1 MEGQSGKTD
10 PPTMASTAMADGST
24 AAAPELLLKRLDYNV
39 TKHASKKLLSYISPG
54 PNGGKL
60 QRQLTYAEVG
70 HETSQMAQQLREAG
84 ISKGDRCV
92 NQVIDVSWI

>member
-1 MEGQSGKTD
+1 MEGQSAQTD
-10 PPTMASTAMADGST
+10 PLTMTSMAMADGST

-39 TKHASKKLLSYISPG
+39 TKHASKKLLSFISPG

-70 HETSQMAQQLREAG
+70 HETSQMAHRLLEAG

-92 NQVIDVSWI
+92 NQFIGAS

>member
-1 MEGQSGKTD
+1 MT
-10 PPTMASTAMADGST
+10 STAMADGTT

-39 TKHASKKLLSYISPG
+39 TKHASKKLLSFISPG

-60 QRQLTYAEVG
+60 QRQLTYADVG
-70 HETSQMAQQLREAG
+70 HETSQMAQRLLEVG

-92 NQVIDVSWI
+92 NQFIGVS